1 MPSLIWISPDQAT
14 SWTKKLSSFTTSTPP
29 LWKNGHG
36 RMFCSTRSLALDQV
50 ATATVVL
57 SQDRRI
63 LLANPAAE
71 TLFKQSPVP
80 LVRAGRLCAVESV
93 VTTAMGRSLSASLSY
108 QFDSS
113 LSLLIRLCGSPGN
126 GIVLRSGTATHCH
139 PQGQPSCRHWLYH
152 SGGGPAHELQTVMT
166 TLYKLTPAEAALVK
180 ALSEGL
186 TPEAFGDQ
194 RDVGLAT
201 VKRHLQS
208 VFSKT
213 GTRRQSACARWPA
226 PGA

>member
-1 MPSLIWISPDQAT
+1 
-14 SWTKKLSSFTTSTPP
+14 
-29 LWKNGHG
+29 
-36 RMFCSTRSLALDQV
+36 MFCRTRSLALDQV

-126 GIVLRSGTATHCH
+126 GIVLRLAPPPTVTPKGSPAAAIGFITVEGA
-139 PQGQPSCRHWLYH
+139 QRMNYRPS
-152 SGGGPAHELQTVMT
+152 
-166 TLYKLTPAEAALVK
+166 
-180 ALSEGL
+180 
-186 TPEAFGDQ
+186 
-194 RDVGLAT
+194 
-201 VKRHLQS
+201 
-208 VFSKT
+208 
-213 GTRRQSACARWPA
+213 
-226 PGA
+226 